1 MARSLTVVRLALGA
15 LILTML
21 PVAADAQTAQQ
32 KAAMKRALEE
42 RPAPIKVPANETAKQ
57 RLERLGLNEDP
68 GPDPDPA
75 KVWIRFGKA
84 YTIQKYPKQY
94 AAFDRI
100 EGWARP
106 LKHVNIAKEVYAVD
120 AESVWVWIDVRQD
133 EENFTTEIPTEAG
146 TRQRWTVDQLK
157 YLREVKSEF
166 EEITLPIGEEVVF
179 EESSK
184 GLPSGGS
191 YRNSLDVGDMNGDGF
206 LDIVSPPQRG
216 LPGLPEIYLG
226 DGKGN
231 WTFWQAA
238 KFPRTFD
245 YGSAALADLNRD
257 GNLDIA
263 FGVHLTG
270 VMVFLGD
277 GKGGFR
283 ESSKGL
289 PDNFATRRVNIVDFD
304 RDGDLDLVALSEGPA
319 MRATAETSYEKSL
332 LRAYLNDG
340 KAGRWTEVEIA
351 EPLRTVGGDWLVSLD
366 ANKDRLPDFVGSG
379 IYFNNPD
386 LIYLSAG
393 AKKKY
398 TPLGRGWLPFLSG
411 YFALTKGKFSG
422 NGEEVVLSFV
432 RSFPDAVGPNDVP
445 PPDVKQVA
453 GLERVYWKNGKAER
467 KPIVRWAADRG
478 LLAVASG
485 DFNADG
491 HDDVVYSQVNPRQF
505 VLITGDGKGN
515 FRKAKLKGFE
525 APRNLTYEIKV
536 ADVNN
541 DKRPDLLM
549 LFEAEETVKDGSIRV
564 FLNKSAS
571 ENNVNKSK

>member
-1 MARSLTVVRLALGA
+1 MARSFTVLRIALGA

-21 PVAADAQTAQQ
+21 PGQAEAQTAQQ
-32 KAAMKRALEE
+32 KAAMKRALEQ
-42 RPAPIKVPANETAKQ
+42 RPAPIKVPANETTKQ

-68 GPDPDPA
+68 GTDPDPS

-84 YTIQKYPKQY
+84 YTIQKYPRRF

-100 EGWARP
+100 EGWVRP
-106 LKHVNIAKEVYAVD
+106 LAQVNIAKEIYAVD
-120 AESVWVWIDVRQD
+120 AENVWAWFEVAQD

-166 EEITLPIGEEVVF
+166 EEITLPIGEEVAF

-191 YRNSLDVGDMNGDGF
+191 YRNSLDVGDMNKDGF
-206 LDIVSPPQRG
+206 LDIVAPPQRG
-216 LPGLPEIYLG
+216 LEGLPEIYLG
-226 DGKGN
+226 DGKGI
-231 WTFWQAA
+231 WTFWQEA
-238 KFPRTFD
+238 KFPRTLN
-245 YGSAALADLNRD
+245 YGSAAVGDLNRD

-270 VMVFLGD
+270 VIVFLGD

-283 ESSKGL
+283 DSSKGL

-319 MRATAETSYEKSL
+319 MRATAEASYEKSL

-340 KAGRWTEVEIA
+340 KAARWTEVEIS

-411 YFALTKGKFSG
+411 YSALTKGKFSG
-422 NGEEVVLSFV
+422 NGEEAVLSFV
-432 RSFPDAVGPNDVP
+432 RSFPDAVGVNDVT
-445 PPDVKQVA
+445 PPDVKQIA

-478 LLAVASG
+478 LLAVAAG

-505 VLITGDGKGN
+505 VLLTGDGKGN
-515 FRKAKLKGFE
+515 FKKARLKGLE

-536 ADVNN
+536 ADING

-549 LFEAEETVKDGSIRV
+549 LFEAEEAVKDGSIRV
-564 FLNKSAS
+564 FLNRSS
-571 ENNVNKSK
+571 SGVSVNKSK